1 EPAVWGTPVMFG
13 PYTDHCAEIATLLSE
28 SGGGCRVMGVEDLV
42 VSIEEWIRQPDK
54 RNQAGQVAKQVVLDS
69 QGALI
74 RSVEQIEQCLRT
86 ASSYSDHSVTTGAG
100 PLVVKP

>member
-1 EPAVWGTPVMFG
+1 
-13 PYTDHCAEIATLLSE
+13 
-28 SGGGCRVMGVEDLV
+28 MGVEDLV

-54 RNQAGQVAKQVVLDS
+54 RNQDGQVAKQVVSDN
-69 QGALI
+69 QGALM
-74 RSVEQIEQCLRT
+74 RSVEQIEQCIRT

>member
-1 EPAVWGTPVMFG
+1 
-13 PYTDHCAEIATLLSE
+13 
-28 SGGGCRVMGVEDLV
+28 MGVEDLV

-54 RNQAGQVAKQVVLDS
+54 RNQDGQVAKQVVLDN
-69 QGALI
+69 QGALM
-74 RSVEQIEQCLRT
+74 RSVEQIEQCIRT